1 MCHILHHLL
10 DLQLRHRVESIIAFS
25 STYVGE
31 LQSDQLR
38 RYIEIKQEDL
48 PAAVAAKKTREFRC
62 SPMDQMKSILNFK
75 EIDEESSEGS
85 LCGEEIREKLF
96 SLHDKLMQRIKVATE
111 EESDATST
119 DSGISMDDQEKKS
132 WSKKLISIVKSVK
145 SIGHKVRQSI
155 RFFTA

>member
-1 MCHILHHLL
+1 M
-10 DLQLRHRVESIIAFS
+10 ESIISFS

-75 EIDEESSEGS
+75 EIEEESSDGS
-85 LCGEEIREKLF
+85 LCGDDIRERLF
-96 SLHDKLMQRIKVATE
+96 NFHDKLMERIKVATE
-111 EESDATST
+111 EEADDKSV
-119 DSGISMDDQEKKS
+119 DSGISMDGEEKKS
-132 WSKKLISIVKSVK
+132 WSKKIFSIVASVK
-145 SIGHKVRQSI
+145 SIGHKV
-155 RFFTA
+155 